1 MENLRNINPVK
12 VDKTSI
18 INLERGKLPP
28 QAIDLEEAVLGAM
41 MIDKKGLDEVIDL
54 LVPDCFY
61 KEAHSIVFSAI
72 STLYKSHQPV
82 DMLTVSNELKRI
94 KKLENCGG
102 DFFLIQL
109 TQKVSSSAHIEFHSR
124 IILQKYISRQLIK
137 ISSETIEMAYDES
150 IDVFD
155 LTDVA
160 SSKIDVLMNSA
171 TKGYSSM
178 SWEEAVMS
186 VPQRVE
192 FLTNNK
198 GIVTGVPTGLDA
210 IDKHFNGWQPTDFIV
225 IGADNG
231 MGKTAF
237 VLGNMIEA
245 AKKDNPVGMFSM
257 EMSVVQ
263 LAVRGVANES
273 EFHMNQLMR
282 NGFEHNYYFKKLNT
296 VTNDLSKLP
305 IYIDDQ
311 PALTVVEMKR
321 KARQMKRKYGIKLLV
336 IDFVQMFS
344 GDKDIRINISEAARE
359 CKNLAKELSIPIIA
373 LSQLSREVKKE
384 RYKIP
389 SKHHLK
395 ESSAIEEAADI
406 IGLLYR
412 PSYYGFTRNNNADLY
427 ENELGL
433 IDDENACLIVAK
445 NRNGGMG
452 NIGLRFIENKTK
464 YVNPGYQLQSGEYQ
478 EKPLPRPT
486 VEESFAGPVN
496 VNPDEDSDVPF

>member
-1 MENLRNINPVK
+1 MEPQNIK
-12 VDKTSI
+12 MDKSSI
-18 INLERGKLPP
+18 MNLEKGKLPP
-28 QAIDLEEAVLGAM
+28 QALDLECAILGAA
-41 MIDKKGLDEVIDL
+41 MIDKSGLDEVVDL

-61 KEAHSIVFSAI
+61 KEAHSLIFSAI
-72 STLYKSHQPV
+72 VALYKSHSPV
-82 DMLTVSNELKRI
+82 DLLTVSNELKRV
-94 KKLENCGG
+94 KKLEAAGG
-102 DFFLIQL
+102 DFYLIQL
-109 TQKVSSSAHIEFHSR
+109 TQKVSSSAHIEYHSR
-124 IILQKYISRQLIK
+124 IVLQKYIARQLIK
-137 ISSETIEMAYDES
+137 ISSESIQAAYDES
-150 IDVFD
+150 VDVFD
-155 LTDVA
+155 LTDAA
-160 SSKIDVLMNSA
+160 SNKIDVLVNSA
-171 TKGYSSM
+171 TRGYSSM
-178 SWEEAVMS
+178 SWEEAVMA
-186 VPQRVE
+186 VPKRVE
-192 FLTNNK
+192 FLTNNQ
-198 GIVTGVPTGLDA
+198 GVVTGVPTGIDA
-210 IDKHFNGWQPTDFIV
+210 IDRHFNGWQPSDFVV

-237 VLGNMIEA
+237 VLCNMIAA
-245 AKKDNPVGMFSM
+245 AKKDNAVGMFSM
-257 EMSVVQ
+257 EMSVIQ

-282 NGFEHNYYFKKLNT
+282 NGFEHQSYFKKLNSI
-296 VTNDLSKLP
+296 TNDLSKLP

-321 KARQMKRKYGIKLLV
+321 KARQLKRKYDIKILF

-359 CKNLAKELSIPIIA
+359 CKNLAKELNIPVVA

-412 PSYYGFTRNNNADLY
+412 PEYYGYTRDANADLY
-427 ENELGL
+427 ENDLGL
-433 IDDENACLIVAK
+433 IGDENACFIVAK

-464 YVNPGYQLQSGEYQ
+464 YVNPGYQSDNHSYNKEFDLP
-478 EKPLPRPT
+478 KPT
-486 VEESFAGPVN
+486 ANEAFET
-496 VNPDEDSDVPF
+496 DENHFL

>member
-1 MENLRNINPVK
+1 MENLRNVNPVN
-12 VDKTSI
+12 VDKSKI
-18 INLERGKLPP
+18 ISLEKGKLPP

-41 MIDKKGLDEVIDL
+41 MIDKKGLDEVVDL
-54 LVPDCFY
+54 LNADCFY
-61 KEAHSIVFSAI
+61 KDAHVHIFSAI
-72 STLYKSHQPV
+72 VNLYKSHQPI
-82 DMLTVSNELKRI
+82 DMLTVSNELKRV
-94 KKLENCGG
+94 KKLDLVGG
-102 DFFLIQL
+102 DFYLIQL

-124 IILQKYISRQLIK
+124 IILQKYISRQLIR
-137 ISSETIEMAYDES
+137 ISSETIEMAYEDS

-155 LTDVA
+155 LTDTV
-160 SSKIDVLMNSA
+160 SGRIDVLMNSV

-178 SWEEAVMS
+178 SWEDAVMS
-186 VPQRVE
+186 VPKRVE

-237 VLGNMIEA
+237 VLCNMIAA
-245 AKKDNPVGMFSM
+245 AKEGNAVGMFSM

-282 NGFEHNYYFKKLNT
+282 NGFEHNYYFNKLNE
-296 VTNDLSKLP
+296 VTNEMAKLP

-321 KARQMKRKYGIKLLV
+321 KGRQLKRKHDIKLLV
-336 IDFVQMFS
+336 IDFMQMFS

-359 CKNLAKELSIPIIA
+359 CKNLAKELNIPVIG

-384 RYKIP
+384 KYKIP

-395 ESSAIEEAADI
+395 ESSAIEEAADV

-412 PSYYGFTRNNNADLY
+412 PDYYGYTRDNNPDLY

-433 IDDENACLIVAK
+433 IGSENACLIVAK

-464 YVNPGYQLQSGEYQ
+464 YVNPAYELQSIELQ
-478 EKPLPRPT
+478 EKPLPLPSPGEAFD
-486 VEESFAGPVN
+486 VEDPNHFV
-496 VNPDEDSDVPF
+496 